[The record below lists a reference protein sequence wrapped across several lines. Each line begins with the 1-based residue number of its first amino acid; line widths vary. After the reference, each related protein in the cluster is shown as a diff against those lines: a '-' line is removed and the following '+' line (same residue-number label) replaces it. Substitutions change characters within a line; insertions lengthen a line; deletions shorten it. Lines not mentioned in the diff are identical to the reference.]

1 MYQEDTGVHFV
12 PVAGYVVRSHVKP
25 VIKNHLPAMKKQN
38 IGQIAMKILHAI
50 VVFLLIVKN
59 GSIVLYARIL
69 SICSWIPF
77 RRDNGVDFVVG
88 KSYVKTKVV
97 VIVIKGRL
105 RTIQNQNSGSIRR
118 IPTNLDNVQ

>member
-1 MYQEDTGVHFV
+1 MDTGAEFV
-12 PVAGYVVRSHVKP
+12 PVAGYVVRSHVNH
-25 VIKNHLPAMKKQN
+25 VIKNRLPHMKKQN
-38 IGQIAMKILHAI
+38 IGQIETKIRHEI

-59 GSIVLYARIL
+59 GSIVLSARIL
-69 SICSWIPF
+69 SICNWIPF

-105 RTIQNQNSGSIRR
+105 RVIHNPSIGRKKMKIFR
-118 IPTNLDNVQ
+118 ENVQ